1 MATAGTRP
9 LAPEDIRAA
18 LQARVVGRELILR
31 SEVDSTNDAL
41 MGLARAG
48 AAPGTVLIAEAQ
60 TKARGRRG
68 QPWFSPPGLN
78 LYVSVLLRPVLRPE
92 QLPVFSFI
100 ASLAVTDALVALGA
114 RPTIKWPN
122 DVLLDGRKVAG
133 SLAEVSLRGEHV
145 EAVVLGVG
153 VNLNVSSV
161 ALREGLG
168 PAAQFATSVAEALG
182 APVDRAAFAAA
193 YLNAVDRWAETFER
207 EGGAPLVAAWKQR
220 EIVTARRVEV
230 RDEGATLEGRV
241 QGLDGQGRLVV
252 IDARGART
260 VVTTGDLRLL
270 D

>member
-1 MATAGTRP
+1 MRALTAEAIAAGLRTHQVGCELVV
-9 LAPEDIRAA
+9 LA
-18 LQARVVGRELILR
+18 
-31 SEVDSTNDAL
+31 EVDSTNDAL
-41 MGLARAG
+41 MARARAG
-48 AAPGTVLIAEAQ
+48 APAGTVVIAESQ

-78 LYVSVLLRPVLRPE
+78 LYASVLLRPTLRASH
-92 QLPVFSFI
+92 LPVFSFI
-100 ASLAVTDALVALGA
+100 ASLGVTDALVELGA

-133 SLAEVSLRGEHV
+133 SLADVSLRGEHV

-153 VNLNVSSV
+153 VNLNVSAE
-161 ALREGLG
+161 ALRGGLG

-230 RDEGATLEGRV
+230 RNGGEVVEGRV
-241 QGLDGQGRLVV
+241 QGLDAEGHLIV
-252 IDARGART
+252 IDPRGARK

>member
-1 MATAGTRP
+1 MATGVTKP
-9 LAPEDIRAA
+9 LTVDDIRAG
-18 LQARVVGRELILR
+18 LQARVVGCELIVR
-31 SEVDSTNDAL
+31 AEVDSTNDAV
-41 MGLARAG
+41 MALARAG
-48 AAPGTVLIAEAQ
+48 AATGTVMIADAQ

-68 QPWFSPPGLN
+68 QPWFSPAGLN
-78 LYVSVLLRPVLRPE
+78 LYVSVLLRPALRAE
-92 QLPVFSFI
+92 QLPIFSFI
-100 ASLAVTDALVALGA
+100 ASLAVTDALVELGA

-133 SLAEVSLRGEHV
+133 SLAEVSLRGERV

-153 VNLNVSSV
+153 VNLNVSAA

-168 PAAQFATSVAEALG
+168 PAAQFATSVAEVLG

-193 YLNAVDRWAETFER
+193 YLNAVDRWAEAFER

-220 EIVTARRVEV
+220 EIVSDRRVEV
-230 RDEGATLEGRV
+230 RDAGETIEGRV
-241 QGLDGQGRLVV
+241 QGLDPQGHLL
-252 IDARGART
+252 ILDYRGVRK

>member
-1 MATAGTRP
+1 MTTRITALT
-9 LAPEDIRAA
+9 PEDIRARVK
-18 LQARVVGRELILR
+18 ARVVGRELIVR
-31 SEVDSTNDAL
+31 AEVDSTNDAV

-48 AAPGTVLIAEAQ
+48 APAGTVMIAEAQ

-78 LYVSVLLRPVLRPE
+78 LYVSVLLRPALRVE

-100 ASLAVTDALVALGA
+100 ASLAVTDALVQLDT

-122 DVLLDGRKVAG
+122 DVLLDGKKVAG
-133 SLAEVSLRGEHV
+133 SLAEVSLRGEQV

-153 VNLNVSSV
+153 VNLNVSTA
-161 ALREGLG
+161 ALRDGLG
-168 PAAQFATSVAEALG
+168 PAAQFATSVAEVLG

-193 YLNAVDRWAETFER
+193 YLNAVDRWADTFER
-207 EGGAPLVAAWKQR
+207 EGGAPIVEAWKQR

-230 RDEGATLEGRV
+230 RDDGTRLEGRV
-241 QGLDGQGRLVV
+241 QGLDGHGRLVV
-252 IDARGART
+252 IDPHGARQ